1 MKLEWLFLVLV
12 LLLGNPATS
21 SVPMTNKQC
30 VRGETCETNVDIE
43 AGNVVCP
50 YIKVRL
56 LSDYKT
62 SRNQTIISELKSYLC
77 NREERGFCCPPA
89 SSLPM
94 TTKQCA
100 RGETCESKVDI
111 EAGNVVCPYI
121 QTRLLSD
128 YKTSRNQTIIT
139 ELKSSTCNKER
150 RGFCCPAFVDI
161 SPRNPVTTTTTTTTR
176 SPTTCEA
183 PAPPSSASSV
193 STMRVE
199 TCGGAKRLVTQIFG
213 GQEAKGEF
221 PFLVAFVTRMGDP
234 FCGGVLVTRECIT

>member
-1 MKLEWLFLVLV
+1 MKQEWLFIVFV
-12 LLLGNPATS
+12 LLLCNPANS
-21 SVPMTNKQC
+21 SVPMTTKQC

-43 AGNVVCP
+43 AGNVDCP

-62 SRNQTIISELKSYLC
+62 SRNQTIISELKSYMC
-77 NREERGFCCPPA
+77 NREKRGFCCPPV

-111 EAGNVVCPYI
+111 EEGNVVCPYI

-139 ELKSSTCNKER
+139 ELKSATCNRESK
-150 RGFCCPAFVDI
+150 GFCCPAPSVSVVPSVSVDVDI
-161 SPRNPVTTTTTTTTR
+161 SPRER
-176 SPTTCEA
+176 FTCEA
-183 PAPPSSASSV
+183 PRVPSSASSV
-193 STMRVE
+193 SKTRVE
-199 TCGGAKRLVTQIFG
+199 RCGGANTLVPQIFG
-213 GQEAKGEF
+213 GQEAKGQF
-221 PFLVAFVTRMGDP
+221 PFMVAFVTRDSLNP